1 MKKLTKAL
9 ILVVVL
15 IMIFGTVFSSAAE
28 PYDTYTY
35 SIDGE
40 VLKSPPAYSAVDNF
54 DAVDMNIVALDPEKG
69 GFSGKITDIVTDADG
84 YVYISDT
91 YNNRIVV
98 LNKYYE
104 AVQIISGYENEI
116 GQKKT
121 LKNPKGMF
129 ITDSAITADG
139 TSYLY
144 VCDTGIDEQ
153 GKEVGQV
160 VIFDRENNYAYVD
173 TIRKP
178 ESAILTQEAFKP
190 DAVAVDKYGRIF
202 ITSMAAFEGVIV
214 LSADGDFTG
223 FIGAQEVTT
232 SLLDKIWRKFM
243 SQEQLETQQLNL
255 ANPYNNIT
263 VDEDGFVYVTTSATE
278 SDDLKH
284 QFSAIKT
291 KKATYS
297 PVKKLN
303 AQGKEIM
310 KRNGFFDPGG
320 EVVLSYKDVS
330 TIVDIA
336 IGAEDTW
343 TILDTDA
350 ESGRFFTYDQSG
362 NLLFAFGTK
371 GDQLGQGADLAGMAY
386 HVLKDSK
393 TGEDVYR
400 LLSMAKNGEITV
412 YEPTDY
418 YKAIMKAIH
427 NEGENNYVQSRLDWE
442 NVLSLN
448 NNFDLAYIGIG
459 KAYYHQG
466 EYELAMEYLEK
477 AYETEVWSKASAA
490 AGKDFMQVWLFPI
503 IILVI
508 AVVVLF
514 FKFLGYAKKVN
525 IATSLKVGRKSY
537 VEELLYAFHLVFHP
551 FDGFWDLKHEK
562 RGSVRAAS
570 TIIAIT
576 GLSMFYESI
585 GRGYPFNP
593 RGESMNILLLFAI
606 LIAVFMLF
614 CVSNWCLT
622 TLFEGEGSFKD
633 IYIASAYSLA
643 PLPLFIIIS
652 TILTN
657 VLTIEA
663 KGVITL
669 IGAIGYIWVGLLLF
683 FGMLV
688 THDYTMKKNFVT
700 VLGTIVAMLV
710 IAFIIALFF
719 SLVVKMVTFV
729 ISIFT
734 EVGNRM

>member
-1 MKKLTKAL
+1 MKKLAKVL
-9 ILVVVL
+9 ILAVVL

-40 VLKSPPAYSAVDNF
+40 PLKSPPAFSAIDDF
-54 DAVDMNIVALDPEKG
+54 DAVDMGIVKLDPEKG
-69 GFSGKITDIVTDADG
+69 GFSNKVTDIVTDNEG
-84 YVYISDT
+84 NVYISDT
-91 YNNRIVV
+91 YNDRIVV

-104 AVQIISGYENEI
+104 AVHIISAYTNEI
-116 GQKKT
+116 GQKLT
-121 LKNPKGMF
+121 LNDPKGMF
-129 ITDSAITADG
+129 VTDPDISADKS
-139 TSYLY
+139 SYIY
-144 VCDTGIDEQ
+144 VCNTGVDINGND
-153 GKEVGQV
+153 VGEV
-160 VIFDRENNYAYVD
+160 VIFDRDFNYVR

-178 ESAILTQEAFKP
+178 ESKILGESAFKP

-202 ITSMAAFEGVIV
+202 ITSMSAYEGVIV
-214 LSADGDFTG
+214 LSADGEFTG
-223 FIGAQEVTT
+223 FIGAQEVSTD
-232 SLLDKIWRKFM
+232 LLDRIWRKFM
-243 SQEQLETQQLNL
+243 SQEQLQLQELNL

-263 VDEDGFVYVTTSATE
+263 VDKDGFVYVTTSATE
-278 SDDLKH
+278 DDDLKN
-284 QFSAIKT
+284 QLSAIRS
-291 KKATYS
+291 KKATFS

-303 AQGKEIM
+303 AQGTEIM

-320 EVVLSYKDVS
+320 EVVINYKDVS
-330 TIVDIA
+330 TIIDVA
-336 IGAEDTW
+336 IGAENTW

-362 NLLFAFGTK
+362 NLLFAFGVK
-371 GDQLGQGADLAGMAY
+371 GDQLGQGADLAGMTY
-386 HVLKDSK
+386 HVVTDTK

-400 LLSMAKNGEITV
+400 LVSMNKHGELTV

-418 YKAIMKAIH
+418 YSAIMKAIH
-427 NEGENNYVQSRLDWE
+427 NEGINDYVQSRIDWE

-459 KAYYHQG
+459 KALYHQG
-466 EYELAMEYLEK
+466 EYEEAMEYLES
-477 AYETEVWSKASAA
+477 AYETEVWSKASGA

-525 IATSLKVGRKSY
+525 KATSLKVGRKSY
-537 VEELLYAFHLVFHP
+537 FEELLYAFHLVFHP

-562 RGSVRAAS
+562 RGSVRAAT
-570 TIIAIT
+570 TILAFT
-576 GLSMFYESI
+576 GISLFYESI

-606 LIAVFMLF
+606 LLVIFFLF
-614 CVSNWCLT
+614 CISNWCLT

-633 IYIASAYSLA
+633 IYIATAYSLA

-663 KGVITL
+663 KGVISL
-669 IGAIGYIWVGLLLF
+669 ITAIGYIWVGILIF

-688 THDYTMKKNFVT
+688 THDYTMNKNFVT
-700 VLGTIVAMLV
+700 ILGTIVAMLV
-710 IAFIIALFF
+710 IAFIVALFF
-719 SLVVKMVTFV
+719 SLVARMISFV
-729 ISIFT
+729 IAIFT
-734 EVGNRM
+734 EIGNRM